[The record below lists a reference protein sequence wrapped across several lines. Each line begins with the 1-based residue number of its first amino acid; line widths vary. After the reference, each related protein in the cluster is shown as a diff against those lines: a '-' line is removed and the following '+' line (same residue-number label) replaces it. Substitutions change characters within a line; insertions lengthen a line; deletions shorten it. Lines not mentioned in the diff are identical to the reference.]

1 MKFYPT
7 FGRRSI
13 KTTVAIVMGIL
24 FCFLSTIS
32 LAADWP
38 QWLGP
43 NRDGISS
50 ETGWSSSWPGDGP
63 KEVWRLSVG
72 TGYSSMA
79 VSDGRVYTM
88 GNADKT
94 DTVYCLNADTGAEIW
109 KHSYACA
116 SKGGGHPGTAST
128 PTVDGGFI
136 YTLSREG
143 HVYCLKAESGDVVW
157 SKHVIKDFGAK
168 SPRWGYAASPLILG
182 KKLILDVGMAL
193 AMDKSTGELLWK
205 TKDYGDVWRDMKNHP
220 QGGGYSS
227 AIAFDLDGSERVAV
241 FPAAGLVILDPE
253 NGQELML
260 YPWETPYNV
269 NAATP
274 LISGKEIFIS
284 SGYKV
289 GGALLRIGDGN
300 LSQIWRNKG
309 TRNHFNNNGHHKSL
323 LWEGS
328 IYGFDEKQLTCLDWK
343 TGEVKWTQKG
353 LGKGSLMIA
362 DGKLIAMSAKGK
374 LVIAEASPDG
384 FNKLA
389 SAKLLSGPCFTVP
402 VLANGKIYCR
412 NLEGDLVCVDV
423 KP

>member
-1 MKFYPT
+1 MKFYQT
-7 FGRRSI
+7 FGRRI
-13 KTTVAIVMGIL
+13 TRTTVAIVIGTF

-32 LAADWP
+32 FAADWP

-72 TGYSSMA
+72 TGFSSMA
-79 VSDGRVYTM
+79 VSNGRLYTM
-88 GNADKT
+88 GNADNT

-116 SKGGGHPGTAST
+116 AKGGGHPGTAST
-128 PTVDGGFI
+128 PTVDGGFV

-182 KKLILDVGMAL
+182 KKLVLDVGVAL
-193 AMDKSTGELLWK
+193 AMDKSTGDLLWK
-205 TKDYGDVWRDMKNHP
+205 TKDYGDAWKGKNP

-227 AIAFDLDGSERVAV
+227 AVAFDLDGSERVAV
-241 FPAAGLVILDPE
+241 FNSTGLVILDSKD
-253 NGQELML
+253 GRELML

-300 LSQIWRNKG
+300 LSQIWRNKNV
-309 TRNHFNNNGHHKSL
+309 RHFNNNGHHQSL
-323 LWEGS
+323 LWEDN
-328 IYGFDEKQLTCLDWK
+328 IYGFDEKQLSCLDWK
-343 TGEVKWTQKG
+343 TGEVKWTQQRV
-353 LGKGSLMIA
+353 GKGSLMIA
-362 DGKLIAMSAKGK
+362 DGKLIAMTEMGK
-374 LVIAEASPDG
+374 LIVVEASPDG
-384 FNKLA
+384 FNELA
-389 SAKLLSGPCFTVP
+389 SADLLRRPCRTVP

-412 NLEGDLVCVDV
+412 NHDGDLVCVDV